1 MNKIIDLQET
11 RPNFW
16 KAQYRGNYGIYTIK
30 IETYGKDVRNFSCSC
45 PSDYYPC
52 KHIPIVLE
60 SINERIARSKTG
72 PETGVFENLVRGM
85 SLNDLQELVIRLGLH
100 NPNFRQAVL
109 LEFTPQQEHPG
120 NINFSEIIR
129 SALKDI
135 DFDADDI
142 YDYHYDGF
150 EIDILDQW
158 LAKAREYI
166 EQGNG
171 TEAVLIA
178 KACLEEYAEWTRKID
193 VDLDGY
199 VSDDYLYEPFGILEK
214 AYKAGELTAEELLAY
229 CKKEVE
235 KYKYDRVTQDLF
247 NGLIMNVTRDT
258 DPEAYIAMQDKRF
271 AGLSDKSSYEA
282 KQILERKID
291 FYKQRGDA
299 QTAHGVIEENLQ
311 IEDFRQI
318 IVKEMI
324 ADNRYKEAKRL
335 INEFIQNKENHHR
348 FNGFNARWDEYLL
361 EIAKKENNTKEVRKI
376 SRKFIDNDFRLEY
389 YRVYKSTFS
398 KEEWAVEIEKLINH
412 YQKKRDWFIA
422 SVADIHVE
430 EKQAARL
437 LAYLRRYLRIEVL
450 ERYHEHVSDEF
461 PMETLALFKQAIDNY
476 MNNTGRDIY
485 ENTVRYFTIMLKIEG
500 GEPVVKQMIDDYLTR
515 YKTRRS
521 MIEIFARFS
530 QSRL

>member
-1 MNKIIDLQET
+1 MNKIINLQET

-16 KAQYRGNYGIYTIK
+16 KAQYRGNYGVYTIK
-30 IETYGKDVRNFSCSC
+30 IETYRKDVRSFSCSC

-60 SINERIARSKTG
+60 SINERIARNKTG
-72 PETGVFENLVRGM
+72 SETGVFENLIRGM
-85 SLNDLQELVIRLGLH
+85 TLNDLQEFVIRFGLH
-100 NPNFRQAVL
+100 NTIFRQAIL
-109 LEFTPQQEHPG
+109 LEFTPQQEQPG

-142 YDYHYDGF
+142 YDYHYDSF

-158 LAKAREYI
+158 LAKAREYV

-171 TEAVLIA
+171 KEAVLIA
-178 KACLEEYAEWTRKID
+178 KACLEEYAEWTRGID
-193 VDLDGY
+193 ANLDGY
-199 VSDDYLYEPFGILEK
+199 VSEDYLYEPFGILEE
-214 AYKAGELTAEELLAY
+214 AYNAGYLTAEELLTY

-235 KYKYDRVTQDLF
+235 KYKYDRVAKNLF

-258 DPEAYIAMQDKRF
+258 APETYIAMQDKRF

-282 KQILERKID
+282 KQILELKID
-291 FYKQRGDA
+291 FYKERGNA
-299 QTAHGVIEENLQ
+299 QTAHRIIEENLQ

-318 IVKEMI
+318 FVKEMI

-335 INEFIQNKENHHR
+335 INEFLQNKENHHR
-348 FNGFNARWDEYLL
+348 FNGYNARWDEYLL
-361 EIAKKENNTKEVRKI
+361 EIARKEDNTKEVRKI

-398 KEEWAVEIEKLINH
+398 KEEWSVEIKKLINH
-412 YQKKRDWFIA
+412 YQKNREWFIA
-422 SVADIHVE
+422 SVADIYVE

-437 LAYLRRYLRIEVL
+437 LSYLKKYLRIEVL
-450 ERYHEHVSDEF
+450 ERYHKHVSDEF
-461 PMETLALFKQAIDNY
+461 PAETVDLFKQAIDNY

-485 ENTVRYFTIMLKIEG
+485 ENTVGYFTTMLKIEG
-500 GEPVVKQMIDDYLTR
+500 GEPVVRQMINDYRTR
-515 YKTRRS
+515 YKNRRS
-521 MIEIFARFS
+521 MIEIFTMFS
-530 QSRL
+530 QTRL